1 MSSIALNEKDTL
13 LLVIDVQERLA
24 PAMAPVLYGRLIENM
39 RRFGTARSVLDLP
52 VIVTEQY
59 PKGLGSTVAPI
70 REALGDGGPAHEKI
84 SFSAMGD
91 EGIAKALE
99 SIGRQSIVVAGME
112 THICV
117 YQTAR
122 DLVDAG
128 FRVHVLAD
136 AVASRTEDNYSIGL
150 ALMQKAGAAISSTE
164 TVLFDLLGR
173 AGTDAF
179 RTISKLV
186 R

>member
-1 MSSIALNEKDTL
+1 MSTLTLNEKDTL
-13 LLVIDVQERLA
+13 LLIVDVQERLA
-24 PAMAPVLYGRLIENM
+24 PAMNPELYGALIENV
-39 RRFGTARSVLDLP
+39 RRFGAARSVLDLAT
-52 VIVTEQY
+52 VVTEQY
-59 PKGLGSTVAPI
+59 PKGLGATVAPI
-70 REALGDGGPAHEKI
+70 RDAFEGVAAHKKI

-91 EGIAKALE
+91 EGIAKAIE
-99 SIGRQSIVVAGME
+99 AAGRQSVVVAGME

-117 YQTAR
+117 YQTVR

-136 AVASRTEDNYSIGL
+136 AVASRSRDNHAIGL
-150 ALMQKAGAAISSTE
+150 ALMEKAGASISSTE
-164 TVLFDLLGR
+164 MVLFDLLGR

-179 RTISKLV
+179 KTISKLV

>member
-1 MSSIALNEKDTL
+1 MSGLSLNEKDTL
-13 LLVIDVQERLA
+13 LLVVDVQERLA
-24 PAMAPVLYGRLIENM
+24 PAMEPELYGRLIENL
-39 RRFGTARSVLDLP
+39 RRFGAARSVIDLP
-52 VIVTEQY
+52 VMITEQY
-59 PKGLGSTVAPI
+59 PRGLGPTVPPI
-70 REALGDGGPAHEKI
+70 REAFEGTTALEKI

-91 EGIAKALE
+91 EGVAKALE
-99 SIGRQSIVVAGME
+99 SAGRGSVVVAGME

-122 DLVDAG
+122 ELVEAG
-128 FRVHVLAD
+128 YRVHVLSD
-136 AVASRTEDNYSIGL
+136 AVASRTRDNYSVGL

-179 RTISKLV
+179 KTISKIV

>member
-1 MSSIALNEKDTL
+1 MNALTLNEKDTM
-13 LLVIDVQERLA
+13 LLVVDIQERLA
-24 PAMAPVLYGRLIENM
+24 PAMQPELYGALVENM
-39 RRFGTARSVLDLP
+39 RRFGAARAVLDLP
-52 VIVTEQY
+52 VVVTEQY
-59 PKGLGSTVAPI
+59 PKGLGPTVAPI
-70 REALGDGGPAHEKI
+70 RDAFEGVAAREKI

-91 EGIAKALE
+91 EGIAKTIEAV
-99 SIGRQSIVVAGME
+99 GRQSVVVAGME

-117 YQTAR
+117 YQTVR

-136 AVASRTEDNYSIGL
+136 GVASRTRDNYAIGL
-150 ALMQKAGAAISSTE
+150 ALMQKAGAAITSTE

-173 AGTDAF
+173 AGTEEF
-179 RTISKLV
+179 KVISKLV